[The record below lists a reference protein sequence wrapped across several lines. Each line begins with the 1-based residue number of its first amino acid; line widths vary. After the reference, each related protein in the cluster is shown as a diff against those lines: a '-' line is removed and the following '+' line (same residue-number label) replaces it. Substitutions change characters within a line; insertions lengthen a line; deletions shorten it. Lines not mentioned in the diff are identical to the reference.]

1 MKSWLFKALK
11 LTGLMDA
18 GNHRIAN
25 LGAPDD
31 PTDAARKQD
40 AVVSQ
45 DVTAALTVGNIQ
57 AGDTITADTT
67 LTEVLEQL
75 LLTTFNPTFVLPSLS
90 IDPNI
95 SSNVEAGTI
104 DDILVEAFFNQG
116 SILGDG
122 SPWDPGAFQNPRS
135 GPATAVRIGG
145 PSIAAVDVFP
155 ATDRTFNAFQIEDG
169 ANQFTAEVDY
179 DEGPQ
184 PLDSDGNPFDSPFPA
199 GDVSVT
205 TTVNGRRRLFFEA
218 NTSNTDPYAT
228 SADVRAAANSSL
240 NPSNGTQFTI
250 NIPAGTQ
257 QVMFA
262 YRDTLNPVSS
272 VIYVEGLN
280 ADVKGV
286 FTETTVSVEGANGYN
301 PINYR
306 VYTFVPVEPFT
317 ASATYIVTI

>member
-11 LTGLMDA
+11 LAGLMNAD
-18 GNHRIAN
+18 GHRITN
-25 LGAPDD
+25 LGEPDG
-31 PTDAARKQD
+31 PADAARKQD
-40 AVVSQ
+40 AVVTQ
-45 DVTAALTVGNIQ
+45 DITSALTVGSIQ
-57 AGDTITADTT
+57 AGDTIATDTN
-67 LTEVLEQL
+67 LTELLEQL
-75 LLTTFNPTFVLPSLS
+75 LLATFNPTFVLPSLS

-104 DDILVEAFFNQG
+104 DDILVEAFFDQG

-122 SPWDPGAFQNPRS
+122 SPWDPNAVQNPRS

-145 PSIAAVDVFP
+145 PSIPAVDVFP
-155 ATDRTFNAFQIEDG
+155 STDRTFNAFQIEDG

-184 PLDSDGNPFDSPFPA
+184 PLDSDGNPFDNPYPA

-218 NTSNTDPYAT
+218 NTANTNPYDT
-228 SADVRAAANSSL
+228 SSDVRAAANSSL

-262 YRDTLNPVSS
+262 YRSTLNPVSS
-272 VIYVEGLN
+272 VLYVEGFN

-286 FTETTVSVEGANGYN
+286 FTETTVSVAGANGYT

-306 VYTFVPVEPFT
+306 VYTFVPVEPF
-317 ASATYIVTI
+317 ADSATYIVTI